1 MTKTVVGSFDSYREA
16 QQVVQELERS
26 GIAHGDINIVASN
39 LRDEYRA
46 PDAGAD
52 PGTAGRTSAGVS
64 DTRTTAGTGYE
75 SGAPGTGY
83 SGLATAGTAAGP
95 SAVGDNDAGFTS
107 APAKTIDADASTAQT
122 TSSAASG
129 AVTGGVI
136 GGVAGLAL
144 AFTSLTIPV
153 LGPIIAAGP
162 IVAALTG
169 AGVGAVAGGL
179 IGGLT
184 DIGVNDE
191 DAQYYAESVRR
202 GGALVTVRA
211 EDMRA
216 DEVTRVMQ
224 RHGAI
229 DINKRAET
237 WRSSGWE
244 GFENDARPYS
254 VDDLERERSV
264 TSRTTTPR
272 TSSDWGMYADDF
284 RADFD
289 HEYSGR
295 GVRYEDYEPSYRWG
309 FENAD
314 SYRGRDWE
322 SSEADVRRDWE
333 RSNPGGEW
341 EKFKNA
347 VRRGWD
353 RMTSGADHTI
363 GGDDDRT
370 LRNPRM

>member
-16 QQVVQELERS
+16 QQVVQELQRA
-26 GIAHGDINIVASN
+26 GIPENDINIVASN
-39 LRDEYRA
+39 LRGEYR
-46 PDAGAD
+46 
-52 PGTAGRTSAGVS
+52 S
-64 DTRTTAGTGYE
+64 D
-75 SGAPGTGY
+75 
-83 SGLATAGTAAGP
+83 ATAGSAAYGTTGTAA
-95 SAVGDNDAGFTS
+95 AT
-107 APAKTIDADASTAQT
+107 TASTAADDH
-122 TSSAASG
+122 TSGAAAG

-162 IVAALTG
+162 IVATLTG

-184 DIGVNDE
+184 DLGVSE
-191 DAQYYAESVRR
+191 EHAKYYAESVRR

-211 EDMRA
+211 DDARA

-244 GFENDARPYS
+244 GFDESARPYS

-264 TSRTTTPR
+264 NTRTTTPR
-272 TSSDWGMYADDF
+272 TSAEFEAYIVEF
-284 RADFD
+284 RNDFD
-289 HEYSGR
+289 RDYGGR
-295 GVRYEDYEPSYRWG
+295 GERYEDYEPAYRWG
-309 FENAD
+309 YENAGT
-314 SYRGRDWE
+314 YQGRDWDA
-322 SSEADVRRDWE
+322 SEADLRRDWE
-333 RSNPGGEW
+333 RSNPGSDW
-341 EKFKNA
+341 ERFKNA
-347 VRRGWD
+347 IRRGWD
-353 RMTSGADHTI
+353 RFANKVERSTGT
-363 GGDDDRT
+363 GDAAR
-370 LRNPRM
+370 RNV

>member
-16 QQVVQELERS
+16 QQVVQELQRA
-26 GIAHGDINIVASN
+26 GIAQNDINIVASN
-39 LRDEYRA
+39 LRGEYRS
-46 PDAGAD
+46 DA
-52 PGTAGRTSAGVS
+52 
-64 DTRTTAGTGYE
+64 
-75 SGAPGTGY
+75 
-83 SGLATAGTAAGP
+83 TAAGTTGYTT
-95 SAVGDNDAGFTS
+95 AATS
-107 APAKTIDADASTAQT
+107 APAAADDR
-122 TSSAASG
+122 TSGAAAG

-162 IVAALTG
+162 IVATLTG

-184 DIGVNDE
+184 DLGVSE
-191 DAQYYAESVRR
+191 EHAKYYAESVRR

-211 EDMRA
+211 DDARA

-244 GFENDARPYS
+244 GFDESARPYS
-254 VDDLERERSV
+254 IDDLERERAV
-264 TSRTTTPR
+264 NTRTTTPR
-272 TSSDWGMYADDF
+272 TSAEFEAYVVEF
-284 RADFD
+284 RNDFD
-289 HEYSGR
+289 RDYGGR
-295 GVRYEDYEPSYRWG
+295 GERYEDYEPAYRWG
-309 FENAD
+309 YENAGT
-314 SYRGRDWE
+314 YQGRDWAA
-322 SSEADVRRDWE
+322 SEADLRRDWE
-333 RSNPGGEW
+333 RTNPGSDW
-341 EKFKNA
+341 ERFKNA

-353 RMTSGADHTI
+353 RMAAGVERAVGA
-363 GGDDDRT
+363 DDRT
-370 LRNPRM
+370 TTRGTRV